1 MSQSLTSWGSRLGF
15 ILASAGSAVGLGAIW
30 KFPYMSGANGG
41 AAFMIPY
48 IVFTLTCGVAMLL
61 SEYVVGRAGRAGAIR
76 SLTNVAGRGWGFFG
90 AVGMLTAFFIL
101 CFYSCVGGWCLKY
114 LVDAILGLGLTKDA
128 AELNANFGAFVSNGP
143 ESYAYQ
149 LVFLLINLCIVLA
162 GVNKGLE
169 RLSKVLM
176 PTLLILMLI
185 LIVRGLT
192 LPGAAAGLEYLFLPR
207 WDLVS
212 AQSIFNAMGFAFFSL
227 SLGAG
232 VMVTYAG
239 YLSEKTNLLTSTAW
253 VAGLSIMAALLGG
266 LMVMPTVFAFEL
278 DPNAGPGL
286 TFVTMPAIFS
296 QLPGGRFF
304 AVIFYACLVFAAITS
319 SVSMLEAVVGTMA
332 HVTRWSR
339 RTTAVGGTIAAMVIG
354 FFCCMSFGSM
364 ADVKL
369 FGKTVFDFLDYIT
382 SNIGMPIAA
391 LGFTAVAAWVT
402 WKSTEKQLQTVKTVS
417 PTVLK
422 VIRLFIGVLAPVMI
436 IVVVV
441 TGL

>member
-232 VMVTYAG
+232 VMV
-239 YLSEKTNLLTSTAW
+239 
-253 VAGLSIMAALLGG
+253 
-266 LMVMPTVFAFEL
+266 MPTVFAFGL